1 MGLKILKSSNFRAK
15 NAQVLES
22 KSESAG
28 KQGFVNYFVSYS
40 LIFFSKK
47 PKSLNVCIRIDQLI
61 QLMAY
66 SWNYVF
72 MSAVTLI
79 FSTMGRSVNIFSG
92 NFLTPLYRGSSLHT
106 VSVHTD
112 SHHTVF
118 SGPPRQGFDGFY
130 GTLNFKN
137 LL

>member
-1 MGLKILKSSNFRAK
+1 MCEKIEIEVPF
-15 NAQVLES
+15 
-22 KSESAG
+22 
-28 KQGFVNYFVSYS
+28 
-40 LIFFSKK
+40 
-47 PKSLNVCIRIDQLI
+47 
-61 QLMAY
+61 
-66 SWNYVF
+66 
-72 MSAVTLI
+72 T
-79 FSTMGRSVNIFSG
+79 
-92 NFLTPLYRGSSLHT
+92 YRGSPLHT

>member
-1 MGLKILKSSNFRAK
+1 MPILSDWSVYISIDIDELYFPSNRK
-15 NAQVLES
+15 HT
-22 KSESAG
+22 
-28 KQGFVNYFVSYS
+28 FVSLH
-40 LIFFSKK
+40 LIYK
-47 PKSLNVCIRIDQLI
+47 
-61 QLMAY
+61 
-66 SWNYVF
+66 
-72 MSAVTLI
+72 
-79 FSTMGRSVNIFSG
+79 
-92 NFLTPLYRGSSLHT
+92 YRGSPLHT